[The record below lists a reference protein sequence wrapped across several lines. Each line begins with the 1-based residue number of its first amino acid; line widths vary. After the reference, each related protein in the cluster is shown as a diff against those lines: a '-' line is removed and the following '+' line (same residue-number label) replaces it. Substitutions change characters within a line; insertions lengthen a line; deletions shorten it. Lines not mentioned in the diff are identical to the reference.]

1 MRKSL
6 LDTVFGQGLM
16 VFAKTKGGRIYVKYH
31 NPSAATLLMLVD
43 NTTLQKDCSNQNV
56 KDCSNQNVYS

>member
-16 VFAKTKGGRIYVKYH
+16 VFAKTQGGRIHVKYH
-31 NPSAATLLMLVD
+31 NPSASTLLMYVD
-43 NTTLQKDCSNQNV
+43 NTSLQKDC
-56 KDCSNQNVYS
+56 K